1 MINNSNTRLID
12 ITANELLNSITEEF
26 RQVLREEVCRMK
38 AEMQQQPRYANSL
51 KEFAEMIGVSESY
64 VHQLKRNGVL
74 GDAIIQLD
82 RKTWVDIDIAMKNIK
97 RHAKQLNAD
106 TTPTGRIKKDWTTIS
121 NELSS
126 RIQ

>member
-1 MINNSNTRLID
+1 MDSNTRLID
-12 ITANELLNSITEEF
+12 IQTTDLVNELTQQF
-26 RQVLREEVCRMK
+26 RQVLREEVCRLNADK
-38 AEMQQQPRYANSL
+38 QQPRYANSL

-82 RKTWVDIDIAMKNIK
+82 RKTWVDVDIAMKNIK

-106 TTPTGRIKKDWTTIS
+106 TTPTGRAKSWASLDKTDHTEILK
-121 NELSS
+121 
-126 RIQ
+126 RI